1 LKQVVAKAGKVEVI
15 GVPAPMV
22 GDNEVLVRTAF
33 SLISSGTESW
43 TIEATEPI
51 SAGELVA
58 DRSKLTKG
66 IGLAKRVWDEE
77 GFSGLTDYI
86 RSVRN
91 PQVPLGYSLSG
102 TVIGVGKNVKD
113 IVVGDRVACA
123 GEGKACHAELVS
135 VPRNLMTKVPSAVD
149 LQDAAFT
156 TVGAISVHGFRR
168 SGARVG
174 DAIAVLGA
182 GLVGNLTIQICKA
195 AGCRVVALD
204 LREDRL
210 ELARLTGADL
220 ILSIDDSSL
229 FDRVSNFTEGRGV
242 DQVLICAATSK
253 SDPVNLASK
262 IARDRATVTVIGRVG
277 MDLERKDYYQ
287 KELEIQMS
295 RSLGPGRYD
304 PVYEERGVDYPPGYV
319 RWTLNR
325 NMDAFLRLLEQGRV
339 KVGSLV
345 AGMYSIDDAGI
356 AYSTLEKESKV
367 AVLLSYGAAVTPG
380 ESARSLLLES
390 RKVIGRINLGLVGP
404 GNFAKEILIPEL
416 RHNAAY
422 NLRWVIS
429 SNPVH
434 ARQLAERYH
443 FERFGTDYFEMLN
456 DKELDVVAITTP
468 NNMHAPMIVQAARAG
483 KTIFVE
489 KPLCINEEELGEV
502 VQVQRETGAKIV
514 VGFNRRYAPL
524 VGKLKE
530 KMDRLEGP
538 FLLNYRVN
546 ADYIPVSRW
555 VQDSEVGGGRIIAEC
570 CHFFDLFNYLLR
582 SRNPNVQVTSTSV
595 NAASTVTRDNLV
607 AVLKYPNGSLATLT
621 YSALG
626 NRSMDRER
634 LEVFGQGMAFVLDD
648 FKTLT
653 IHERSR
659 SKVIRLGKTD
669 KGHRIEISELE
680 RLVKGASSSLIT
692 FEDAVASTKTTFLA
706 EKAVRSPFDL
716 NGAPQ

>member
-1 LKQVVAKAGKVEVI
+1 LKQVVAKAGKVEVTE
-15 GVPAPMV
+15 VPAPMV
-22 GDNEVLVRTAF
+22 GDNEVLVQTAF

-43 TIEATEPI
+43 TIGATEPI
-51 SAGELVA
+51 SPGELAA
-58 DRSKLTKG
+58 DRSKLAKG
-66 IGLAKRVWDEE
+66 IGLAKKVWDEE
-77 GFSGLTDYI
+77 GFSGLSDYI
-86 RSVRN
+86 KSVRN

-102 TVIGVGKNVKD
+102 TVISVGKNVED

-149 LQDAAFT
+149 LRDAAFT

-195 AGCRVVALD
+195 AGCRVVAFD

-220 ILSIDDSSL
+220 ILSTDDPSL
-229 FDRVSNFTEGRGV
+229 FDHVSNFTEGRGV
-242 DQVLICAATSK
+242 DQVLICAATSN
-253 SDPVNLASK
+253 SEPVNLASK

-277 MDLERKDYYQ
+277 MDFERKDYYQ

-304 PVYEERGVDYPPGYV
+304 PVYEEKGVDYPPGYV

-325 NMDAFLRLLEQGRV
+325 NMDAFLRLLDQGRV
-339 KVGSLV
+339 KVGNLV
-345 AGMYSIDDAGI
+345 AGVYPIDDAGN
-356 AYSTLEKESKV
+356 AYAILEKESKV
-367 AVLLSYGAAVTPG
+367 AVLLGYGAAATPR
-380 ESARSLLLES
+380 ESAHSLLLES
-390 RKVIGRINLGLVGP
+390 RKVLGKINLGLVGP
-404 GNFAKEILIPEL
+404 GNFAKEILIPYL
-416 RHNAAY
+416 RHNSAY
-422 NLRWVIS
+422 NLSWVIS

-434 ARQLAERYH
+434 ARQIAERYH
-443 FERFGTDYFEMLN
+443 FERFGTDYLEMLK

-489 KPLCINEEELGEV
+489 KPLCINEEELGELV
-502 VQVQRETGAKIV
+502 LVQRETGARIV

-530 KMDRLEGP
+530 KMDRLDGP

-570 CHFFDLFNYLLR
+570 CHFFDLLNYLLQ
-582 SRNPNVQVTSTSV
+582 SGDPDVQVTSTSV

-607 AVLKYPNGSLATLT
+607 AVLKYPNGSVANLT

-653 IHERSR
+653 IHERLRSR
-659 SKVIRLGKTD
+659 VIRLGKMD
-669 KGHRIEISELE
+669 KGHRTEISELE
-680 RLVKGASSSLIT
+680 RLVRGAPSTLIT

-706 EKAVRSPFDL
+706 EKAARRSLGL